1 MSQAGRVEDY
11 SNHTPRPVR
20 SSEADAVAALWL
32 RSRRASVPAIPAP
45 VHGDDEVYD
54 WFATVV
60 IPERETWVI
69 EHAGSIIAVL
79 VLEPGWIDQLYVDP
93 EFTGRGLGSHLMD
106 VAKQA
111 NPRGLDLW
119 TFETNTGARRLYE
132 RHGFVAVGATD
143 GDNEEGAPDVRYHWS
158 AQ

>member
-1 MSQAGRVEDY
+1 MRQAGHVEDY
-11 SNHTPRPVR
+11 SDHTPRPVR
-20 SSEADAVAALWL
+20 PSEAGAVAALWL

-45 VHGDDEVYD
+45 VHGDDEVYE

-60 IPERETWVI
+60 IPQRETWVI
-69 EHAGSIIAVL
+69 EHAGRIVAVL

-93 EFTGRGLGSHLMD
+93 EFTGRGLGSRLID

-111 NPRGLDLW
+111 NPRGLNLW

-132 RHGFVAVGATD
+132 RHGFVAVAATD
-143 GDNEEGAPDVRYHWS
+143 GDNEEGAPEVRYHWS
-158 AQ
+158 AE